1 MKISTHI
8 RDIFGWSWV
17 KRLYFICKRLSS
29 RHVYPHFPKVHD
41 AVFTKLKARARRLY
55 FKSLEKVAGEKVDI
69 LAVYSNYEVA
79 GEYTP
84 KVSIIV
90 PNYCHDKYLE
100 QRLDAIYG
108 QSYKNIEVIL
118 LDDGSDDHSLNI
130 LDRYYELYPD
140 ITIRDYNKINV
151 GKIFGQWQKGI
162 MLASGD
168 LVWIAESDD
177 YCTKN
182 FLSEL
187 VPLLHNQAVML
198 AYSRTVFVGGET
210 SDTIWT
216 LEEYLEEIDADLW
229 KTPFVVSAHQL
240 VTKAWAIKNII
251 PNVSSALFRH
261 PGNTRLFKDEAWQ
274 AMQIC
279 GDWIFY
285 LHIIRGGLVAYTP
298 QAINYYRVHNNNSS
312 TSTYAK
318 DIYYSEHARVAET
331 LSSLYLLDAGVLLK
345 QQQILKKHWDLYRSG
360 ASESDFD
367 CCYDTRHV
375 GRASLERKPNVMM
388 VISAFVAGGGETFPI
403 NLANMLKQEGYS
415 VSVLNL
421 KYNETEPRVRALLDK
436 AVPVLEL
443 SPIESLSAVVE
454 DMGIEVVH
462 SHHAWADY
470 TICRLLENSPE
481 VQVVV
486 TTHGMYDLMDTADFE
501 YMLPL
506 LKRRVSQF
514 VYVAEK
520 NLVPFQNAGMDLGR
534 FTKIENA
541 LGFYEI
547 TMLKRAGLG
556 IPESAFIVCLVS
568 RAIPEKGWQEAI
580 DAVTQARALSGGDI
594 HLLLIGEGPEYS
606 RLLKTTTQDYVHLLG
621 FKPNTRDY
629 FAMSDLGFLPS
640 YFIGE
645 SHPLVLID
653 CLQSSRPVLASN
665 VGEIASMLGGDG
677 GCAGTVFELVEGQV
691 PVSTVAA
698 ILAKYATDK
707 ITYQTHLNRVSSVVK
722 KFDPQLMV
730 QKYSALYQ
738 SRNKMCQ
745 A

>member
-8 RDIFGWSWV
+8 RDIFGLSWV
-17 KRLYFICKRLSS
+17 KRSYFVCKRLSS
-29 RHVYPHFPKVHD
+29 QHIYPHFPKVHD

-69 LAVYSNYEVA
+69 LTAYSNSEVV

-100 QRLDAIYG
+100 QRLDTIYG

-118 LDDGSDDHSLNI
+118 LDDGSDDHSLSI
-130 LDRYYELYPD
+130 LDRYGELYPD

-151 GKIFGQWQKGI
+151 GKIFRQWQKGI

-274 AMQIC
+274 AMKIC

-285 LHIIRGGLVAYTP
+285 LHGIRGGLVAYTP

-318 DIYYSEHARVAET
+318 DIYYSEHVRVAET

-345 QQQILKKHWDLYRSG
+345 QQQILKNHWDLYRSG
-360 ASESDFD
+360 ASESDFG
-367 CCYDTRHV
+367 CCYDTSHV

-436 AVPVLEL
+436 TVPVLEL
-443 SPIESLSAVVE
+443 SPVESLSAVVE

-486 TTHGMYDLMDTADFE
+486 TMHGMYDLMDAADFE

-506 LKRRVSQF
+506 LKQRVNQF
-514 VYVAEK
+514 VFTAEK
-520 NLVPFQNAGMDLGR
+520 NLVPFKKVDMDLDR
-534 FTKIENA
+534 FVKIENA
-541 LGFYEI
+541 LEVSEI
-547 TMLKRAGLG
+547 LALKRVDFN
-556 IPESAFIVCLVS
+556 IPESAFVVCLVS
-568 RAIPEKGWQEAI
+568 RAIAEKGWQEAV
-580 DAVTQARALSGGDI
+580 DAVILARLLSGSDI

-606 RLLKTTTQDYVHLLG
+606 RLLNSLSQDYIHLLG
-621 FKPNTRDY
+621 FKANIRAY

-640 YFIGE
+640 RFSGE
-645 SHPLVLID
+645 SYPLVLID
-653 CLQSSRPVLASN
+653 CLQSNRPVLASN
-665 VGEIASMLGGDG
+665 VGEIVSMLEGENGT
-677 GCAGTVFELVEGQV
+677 AGTVFDLIGGQI
-691 PVSTVAA
+691 PVKHVAG
-698 ILAKYATDK
+698 ILAEYATDK
-707 ITYQTHLNRVSSVVK
+707 CIYQTHLSQVSSAVK